1 MVMLIILKPDGYAT
15 KHSVVYCQRRV
26 TIVEDEGFIYHFVF
40 NIVSLKR
47 EKDCYK
53 SLRRQNIST
62 QDSDFVK

>member
-1 MVMLIILKPDGYAT
+1 MILKPDGYAT

-26 TIVEDEGFIYHFVF
+26 TIVEEEGFIYHFVF

-53 SLRRQNIST
+53 ILASPEHQH